1 MMKLALRTK
10 PASTAWNHRFAN
22 WIIKARL
29 VTRYSHSGIVIGQ
42 TLYHSTVSDG
52 PVKTDEWTP
61 ENWILIEVGGDD
73 QRAIEAF
80 ESASKPPKG
89 WFRKLIHKLTR
100 GYDFASLL
108 AFVGLP
114 VRYSGA
120 SYCYE
125 LSKHMMTYKHPTD
138 RVTVE
143 DLLMLAI
150 DMKGR

>member
-1 MMKLALRTK
+1 MKLALRTK
-10 PASTAWNHRFAN
+10 PASDAWNHRLAN

-29 VTRYSHSGIVIGQ
+29 VTRYSHSGIVIGN
-42 TLYHSTVSDG
+42 TLYHSTAMDG
-52 PVKTDEWTP
+52 VIKTDEWTP
-61 ENWILIEVGGDD
+61 ANWVLIEVGGDD
-73 QRAIEAF
+73 QRALDIFDQME
-80 ESASKPPKG
+80 G
-89 WFRKLIHKLTR
+89 GRYDWF
-100 GYDFASLL
+100 SLL
-108 AFVGLP
+108 AFVGIKA
-114 VRYSGA
+114 RDSRA